1 MKNEKT
7 IERSAGYLGN
17 QFNKNV
23 KVAMIDMK
31 EDELYKEIEIF
42 VDDQKIGEAEVDLKN
57 KMLSRLL
64 IFEPYQDNG
73 YGMQIVKMLTEE
85 YGLNNLHV

>member
-1 MKNEKT
+1 MKNEKP
-7 IERSAGYLGN
+7 IERLAGYLGN

-23 KVAMIDMK
+23 KVVMINM
-31 EDELYKEIEIF
+31 KEIEIF

-57 KMLSRLL
+57 KMLSRLS

-73 YGMQIVKMLTEE
+73 YETQIVKMLTEE
-85 YGLNNLHV
+85 YELNNLYV